1 MKGKRKLI
9 LWITA
14 VVFVFFI
21 LPMGI
26 AYFIYQD
33 TFGLRYTTSSYMKR
47 QVEEFEGLKLKK
59 YFLLQIRDKK
69 QFFEVDKG
77 LMEKIVSFYDES

>member
-1 MKGKRKLI
+1 MEIKRKLI

-14 VVFVFFI
+14 VMFVLFI

-26 AYFIYQD
+26 AYFIYRD

-59 YFLLQIRDKK
+59 YF
-69 QFFEVDKG
+69 FTSNKG
-77 LMEKIVSFYDES
+77 QKTIF

>member
-1 MKGKRKLI
+1 MKIKRKLI

-14 VVFVFFI
+14 VVFVLFI

-26 AYFIYQD
+26 AYFIYCD

-69 QFFEVDKG
+69 QFFEVDKA
-77 LMEKIVSFYDES
+77 LMEKIVLFYDES